1 MRDVTRRS
9 RGRGGGRLRARVRLL
24 ESALGEALRLVNFK
38 NQNRNVSW
46 TAPRDAIA
54 RLERVPPP
62 PYCCPYPCP
71 YCTQAR
77 AAFHRADPPPLLRC
91 SAARGAAWPL
101 RWLRES
107 SSSLRPLPQ
116 KLT

>member
-1 MRDVTRRS
+1 VSTLY
-9 RGRGGGRLRARVRLL
+9 GRGGGTHLIYQRCTSNEMPLNVCWGGPARRASRVARRAAQQF
-24 ESALGEALRLVNFK
+24 S
-38 NQNRNVSW
+38 NQR
-46 TAPRDAIA
+46 APS
-54 RLERVPPP
+54 PP